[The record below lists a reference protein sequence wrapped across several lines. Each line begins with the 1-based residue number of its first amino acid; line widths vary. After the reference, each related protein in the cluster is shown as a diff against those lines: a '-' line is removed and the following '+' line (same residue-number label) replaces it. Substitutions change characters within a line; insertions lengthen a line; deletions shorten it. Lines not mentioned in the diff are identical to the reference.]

1 MKKNPPKKSSVSTE
15 IIPSEDIFFGEVIQ
29 LLRQSRIRTATAI
42 NSIMVETYWQIGRRI
57 VEQEQAGKSRADYGS
72 ELLKRLSQALSQEFG
87 RGFSAPNLRNF
98 RQFYLRYPDQKIC
111 YTLCS
116 ELTWSHL
123 RLIMRLDNPKERE
136 YYLEESRAAGWT
148 VRQLERN
155 IHSHY
160 YQRLLTHSDPKAKSS
175 ESLTKENILM
185 NLLKDPYSLEFLG
198 LKEDENMSESELEN
212 AIIDHLKEFL
222 LEAGRGFAFVAR
234 QFRISTETSHFYTD
248 LVFYNYVLK
257 NFILIDLKLGK
268 LTHQDIGQMD
278 MYVRMFDDLKRGP
291 DDNPTIGLILCQN
304 KDETIVRYSVLKDNE
319 QLFASRYSLVLPT
332 EEELQEQ
339 ISSKIRYWTEVG
351 KSKSE

>member
-1 MKKNPPKKSSVSTE
+1 MPKKKNLSPKPPVHLE
-15 IIPSEDIFFGEVIQ
+15 VIPSEDIFFGEVIQ

-42 NSIMVETYWQIGRRI
+42 NSVMVETYWQIGRRI

-155 IHSHY
+155 I
-160 YQRLLTHSDPKAKSS
+160 QNPLLDRDSS
-175 ESLTKENILM
+175 CPL
-185 NLLKDPYSLEFLG
+185 
-198 LKEDENMSESELEN
+198 
-212 AIIDHLKEFL
+212 
-222 LEAGRGFAFVAR
+222 
-234 QFRISTETSHFYTD
+234 
-248 LVFYNYVLK
+248 
-257 NFILIDLKLGK
+257 
-268 LTHQDIGQMD
+268 
-278 MYVRMFDDLKRGP
+278 
-291 DDNPTIGLILCQN
+291 
-304 KDETIVRYSVLKDNE
+304 
-319 QLFASRYSLVLPT
+319 
-332 EEELQEQ
+332 
-339 ISSKIRYWTEVG
+339 
-351 KSKSE
+351 